1 MMCVWVLGEEG
12 IKSAPF
18 AFLFDMS
25 LPSYLLPASPLPRVE
40 GDDQTS
46 RLGVDKPIAHLAA
59 CFCMAY
65 EVRITFTF

>member
-1 MMCVWVLGEEG
+1 MMCVWVWGGEG

-18 AFLFDMS
+18 AF